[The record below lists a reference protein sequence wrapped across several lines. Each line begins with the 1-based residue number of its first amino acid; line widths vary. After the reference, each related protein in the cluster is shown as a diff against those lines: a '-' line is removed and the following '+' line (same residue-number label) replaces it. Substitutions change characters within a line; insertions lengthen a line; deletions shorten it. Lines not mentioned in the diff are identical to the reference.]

1 MQPHDF
7 LRQATLGVSGHLK
20 KYSAMYPDQY
30 VSDSMSL
37 LSSAKEAVKFVM
49 PTDGKLF
56 DTKLAGLSE
65 NHRLPYERILIE
77 YECKSP
83 GGMSSEVFGERATR
97 PANKRIVFAEQY
109 EKTIAVAS
117 IVSFKD
123 PYGNDVWTV
132 QPYISEIIP
141 ANLVDGANIE
151 VTAPEG
157 ISTPVISQFLVD
169 HFDMGGHAKKTFGDA
184 WKEHAYFDMLDE
196 VNCVLNLM
204 EALSCKNVSA
214 EQLPV
219 KNNKLAQRK
228 KGALPY
234 DLYHVLV
241 VNSRSGEKSVDQGGS
256 HRSPREHIRRGHIR
270 RLPSGNIW
278 VNSTIVNHGNH
289 GKVHKVYALEAA

>member
-7 LRQATLGVSGHLK
+7 LRQAIIGVAKHLK
-20 KYSAMYPDQY
+20 EFPELFEKEYI
-30 VSDSMSL
+30 SDSISL
-37 LSSAKEAVKFVM
+37 LKSAKEAVKFVM

-56 DTKLAGLSE
+56 DTKLAGLSQD
-65 NHRLPYERILIE
+65 HRLPYERILIE

-83 GGMSSEVFGERATR
+83 GGMASEVFGERATR

-109 EKTIAVAS
+109 DQTIAIAS

-141 ANLVDGANIE
+141 ANLAKGAKFE
-151 VTAPEG
+151 APEG
-157 ISTPVISQFLVD
+157 INTPVISQFLVD
-169 HFDMGGHAKKTFGDA
+169 HYDMGGHAERTFGDA
-184 WKEHAYFDMLDE
+184 WKDHAYFDMLDE

-204 EALSCKNVSA
+204 EALSCRNVTA

-241 VNSRSGEKSVDQGGS
+241 VNSRSGEKSTDQGGS

>member
-7 LRQATLGVSGHLK
+7 LRQAVVGVASHFK
-20 KYSAMYPDQY
+20 KYPELFPKEYI
-30 VSDSMSL
+30 SDATSL
-37 LSSAKEAVKFVM
+37 LKSAKEAVKFVM

-56 DTKLAGLSE
+56 DTKLAGLSQE
-65 NHRLPYERILIE
+65 HRLPYERIVIE

-83 GGMSSEVFGERATR
+83 GGMPTEVFGERATR

-109 EKTIAVAS
+109 DQTIAIAS

-123 PYGNDVWTV
+123 PHGNDVWTV

-141 ANLVDGANIE
+141 ANLTEGRKIE
-151 VTAPEG
+151 APEG
-157 ISTPVISQFLVD
+157 INTPVITQFLVD
-169 HFDMGGHAKKTFGDA
+169 HYDMGGHAEKTFGEA
-184 WKEHAYFDMLDE
+184 WKDHAYFDMLDE

-204 EALSCKNVSA
+204 EALSCRNVSA

-241 VNSRSGEKSVDQGGS
+241 VNSRSGEKFTDQGGT
-256 HRSPREHIRRGHIR
+256 HRSPREHLRRGHIR
-270 RLPSGNIW
+270 RLLSGNIW

-289 GKVHKVYALEAA
+289 GKVHKVYALEAT